1 VPCIRSDLLLCVY
14 RRVKELEEALSQ
26 TKATNQA
33 TQLENDQLKVCTT
46 SPVLFTCPV
55 GSIPSIPTA
64 AMLSKQPRNAS
75 VTRES

>member
-46 SPVLFTCPV
+46 SPVLFTLSCRLNSKHPH
-55 GSIPSIPTA
+55 SSHAEQA
-64 AMLSKQPRNAS
+64 A
-75 VTRES
+75 